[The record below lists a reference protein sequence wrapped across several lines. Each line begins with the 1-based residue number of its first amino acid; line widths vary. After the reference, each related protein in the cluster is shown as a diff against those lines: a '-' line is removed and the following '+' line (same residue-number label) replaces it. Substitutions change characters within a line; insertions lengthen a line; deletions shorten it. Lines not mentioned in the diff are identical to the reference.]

1 TVGDRDPRI
10 TKVGLLLRKS
20 KMDELPQLINIL
32 KGEMSWVGP
41 RPEVPKY
48 VSLYSEDQR
57 RVLSVRPGLTDIAS
71 IEYIEES
78 QMLAKSQNP
87 SEILPKKLELQLKY
101 IENQSFTLDVSLIWK
116 TFTKIL
122 QTLSK

>member
-1 TVGDRDPRI
+1 I

-87 SEILPKKLELQLKY
+87 EETYISEILPKKLELQLKY